1 VRNYLFSGAETR
13 VCNHSGMNPFM
24 LAIKNGSTHLNVAK
38 AMAKMD
44 PSLVT
49 LKLDSGLTV
58 SNWAQEKGHD
68 GFFKVCFV
76 IALCLASLLPFLYLP
91 EFYQIRI
98 LFFVFEESHYVVF
111 CTPVIWLVKILIYEN
126 AIVISGARL

>member
-1 VRNYLFSGAETR
+1 MYNYLFSGAETR
-13 VCNHSGMNPFM
+13 VCDHSGINPFM

-44 PSLVT
+44 PSLVM

-76 IALCLASLLPFLYLP
+76 TVLCLASLLPFLCLHP
-91 EFYQIRI
+91 CGCIVSAVIMFCLCCGCHGWLELEQ
-98 LFFVFEESHYVVF
+98 LNSVVF
-111 CTPVIWLVKILIYEN
+111 T
-126 AIVISGARL
+126 

>member
-1 VRNYLFSGAETR
+1 
-13 VCNHSGMNPFM
+13 MNPFM

-68 GFFKVCFV
+68 GFLKVCFV
-76 IALCLASLLPFLYLP
+76 TVLYLASLLPFYVCLTFTKSEYC
-91 EFYQIRI
+91 
-98 LFFVFEESHYVVF
+98 FFGFEESHYLVF
-111 CTPVIWLVKILIYEN
+111 CMLRHHTLDVLQFLFPLQRCKLWLIT
-126 AIVISGARL
+126 